1 MIGISLILNLFLSRN
16 FVFTP
21 DVPVRL
27 DYVGKH
33 IDVEHRLQG
42 LLIGLAQLNRA
53 ELKLKS
59 LHLRQGYVSRTLID
73 LLLSMYVYT

>member
-1 MIGISLILNLFLSRN
+1 MYVFQEHNTVCRN

-42 LLIGLAQLNRA
+42 LVIGLAQLNRA
-53 ELKLKS
+53 ELRLKS
-59 LHLRQGYVSRTLID
+59 LNLRQGYDYCT
-73 LLLSMYVYT
+73 VYFSHES